1 MNVIDTECNVKSS
14 YACLSTLKEVCGI
27 LCLCVFVHVAL
38 QATPLPLGQ
47 QYGIFT
53 HSNAFL
59 PPLSPWLRTAYHS
72 LSAVVLCIILYLLL
86 SVSVLGRVRPEVYCF
101 PETMHYRVLFL

>member
-1 MNVIDTECNVKSS
+1 MPVCLLYKKSVAFCAS
-14 YACLSTLKEVCGI
+14 VSLFML
-27 LCLCVFVHVAL
+27 LCRP
-38 QATPLPLGQ
+38 PLPLGQ
-47 QYGIFT
+47 QYGILT

-59 PPLSPWLRTAYHS
+59 PPVYPWLRRAYNS
-72 LSAVVLCIILYLLL
+72 LSAVVLPVCIILYLLL